1 MHLLWMNAMS
11 HLQSLIRRN
20 ETTLIK
26 TSCYYVIHVLV
37 AAGVAYAVT
46 GDLMAALTLS
56 LLEPSVQAVAY
67 FMHEKVWML
76 APRMRHRAL
85 IKTGTYYVIHIFVA
99 SCVAYAVTGD
109 LVAAFTLSLLEP
121 TVQMV
126 FFFVYE
132 KLWEKKAQAKHKVH
146 SILPLC
152 VAAGPCQR
160 AQTCSQ
166 HCTLRTL

>member
-1 MHLLWMNAMS
+1 L
-11 HLQSLIRRN
+11 
-20 ETTLIK
+20 
-26 TSCYYVIHVLV
+26 
-37 AAGVAYAVT
+37 
-46 GDLMAALTLS
+46 
-56 LLEPSVQAVAY
+56 QAVAY

>member
-56 LLEPSVQAVAY
+56 LLEPTVQAVA
-67 FMHEKVWML
+67 
-76 APRMRHRAL
+76 
-85 IKTGTYYVIHIFVA
+85 
-99 SCVAYAVTGD
+99 
-109 LVAAFTLSLLEP
+109 
-121 TVQMV
+121 
-126 FFFVYE
+126 
-132 KLWEKKAQAKHKVH
+132 
-146 SILPLC
+146 
-152 VAAGPCQR
+152 
-160 AQTCSQ
+160 
-166 HCTLRTL
+166 